1 MKKKDIE
8 KLLKMEI
15 EKNVPDVLPNVLST
29 PIVKEKVK
37 EEEKKA
43 DIKSYFQFRYMYV
56 SLAMCA
62 VLLIGIGFLL
72 PSIRQNSVT
81 TPNQTTENYTI
92 TTEITAGEN
101 NATIVADSLNKVSSV
116 TVNGEEITLLGVDN
130 LDSALELVVDLL
142 ISENAFDGLSEVTL
156 NVDTSITKH
165 ETACYNVLKTN
176 LETLFDENNIEVNI
190 IKG

>member
-8 KLLKMEI
+8 RLLKMEI
-15 EKNVPDVLPNVLST
+15 EKNVPDVLPNVLNT

-37 EEEKKA
+37 EEEKQNV
-43 DIKSYFQFRYMYV
+43 KSYFQFRYLYV

-81 TPNQTTENYTI
+81 TPNQTTETYTI
-92 TTEITAGEN
+92 TTEINVGEN
-101 NATIVADSLNKVSSV
+101 NAEIVADSLNNVSSI
-116 TVNGEEITLLGVDN
+116 TLNGEEIALIGIEN
-130 LDSALELVVDLL
+130 LDMALEVVVDLL
-142 ISENAFDGLSEVTL
+142 IQENAFSEVEEITL
-156 NVDTSITKH
+156 NVETSISKH

-176 LETLFDENNIEVNI
+176 LETILGENGISVNI
-190 IKG
+190 VNE

>member
-8 KLLKMEI
+8 RLLKAEI

-37 EEEKKA
+37 EEEKKESV
-43 DIKSYFQFRYMYV
+43 KSYFQFRYLYV

-62 VLLIGIGFLL
+62 VLLIGVGFLL

-92 TTEITAGEN
+92 TTEITAGVNE
-101 NATIVADSLNKVSSV
+101 AVIVADSLNRVSSV
-116 TVNGEEITLLGVDN
+116 TVNGEQISLLGVEN
-130 LDSALELVVDLL
+130 LDDALELVVDLL
-142 ISENAFDGLSEVTL
+142 ITENAFDGVSEVAL
-156 NVDTSITKH
+156 DVDTSISKH

-176 LETLFDENNIEVNI
+176 LSTLFDEKNIEVNI
-190 IKG
+190 VKG